1 MKNQEISTFIGQKRA
16 YNSSSFLLRVSKNEQ
31 NIAKN
36 IAILAP
42 KKIFKLAVLRNK
54 VKRRLKNAIN
64 KVILDIHVE
73 KKDNVDDIK
82 KSRNFL
88 QKDNILVFSLKKGVD
103 TILFADLV
111 KEIKQSL
118 INNDII

>member
-31 NIAKN
+31 NTAKN

-64 KVILDIHVE
+64 KVILDIQVE
-73 KKDNVDDIK
+73 KKDSIDDIK
-82 KSRNFL
+82 KSRNSL
-88 QKDNILVFSLKKGVD
+88 QKDNILIFSLKKGVD

-111 KEIKQSL
+111 KEVKQSL
-118 INNDII
+118 VNNDII

>member
-54 VKRRLKNAIN
+54 VKRKLKNAIY
-64 KVILDIHVE
+64 KVILDIQVE
-73 KKDNVDDIK
+73 KKDNIDDIK
-82 KSRNFL
+82 KSRNSI
-88 QKDNILVFSLKKGVD
+88 QKDNILIFSLKKGVE

-111 KEIKQSL
+111 MEIKQSL
-118 INNDII
+118 VNNDII